1 MLIHYVLMDRS
12 RIVLKHFKLKRISIV
27 EKYKKEEL
35 LGLRIMVVNLTA
47 HNPSFHSFVLPS
59 LCSLITLAIPTLPLT
74 GSSYIQTFYLL
85 AFYPMLVEYHS

>member
-1 MLIHYVLMDRS
+1 MFLWTEVAL
-12 RIVLKHFKLKRISIV
+12 LFKRIQIEAYKHIV
-27 EKYKKEEL
+27 EKYKKEKL

-59 LCSLITLAIPTLPLT
+59 LCNLITLAIPTLPLT
-74 GSSYIQTFYLL
+74 WSRCKQTFYLL